1 MQKLFISA
9 DVVPMLGSLV
19 FNIATQSCLLV
30 TSAYTTDAD
39 HYVMQVSNDVAIT
52 QNNILNMQHPERL
65 NY

>member
-1 MQKLFISA
+1 
-9 DVVPMLGSLV
+9 MLGSLV